1 MNITSV
7 KAFYDEDN
15 ELDFYHAVIDGQKLY
30 VPNTPANRHCAAILE
45 WLAEGNEPLP
55 ADEPAE

>member
-7 KAFYDEDN
+7 RYIAN
-15 ELDFYHAVIDGQKLY
+15 ELGGENRYYQAVIDGKEY
-30 VPNTPANRHCAAILE
+30 MTPIKGSNHVCQAVNE

-55 ADEPAE
+55 ADE